1 MAENI
6 TLARPYASAAFDLAD
21 EAGTLDGWSQ
31 ALAAAAQAAAS
42 DEFGALIGSPHV
54 RPAQLAD
61 LLGDVVTHV
70 LGGRLD
76 EVELQAGNL
85 FRVMA
90 DNHRLNVLPEV
101 SRLFDELKAEKE
113 NVLDVRM
120 ISATAMSE
128 GLKHKFT
135 MALEKKLG
143 RSVRLNCEIDDS
155 IIGGAIIQADD
166 MVIDGSLRG
175 RLQKLANAVAQ

>member
-1 MAENI
+1 MAENT

-21 EAGTLDGWSQ
+21 ETGALDGWSQ
-31 ALAAAAQAAAS
+31 ALAAAAKAAAS
-42 DEFGALIGSPHV
+42 DDFRALIGSPHV
-54 RPAQLAD
+54 RPGQLAD
-61 LLGDVVTHV
+61 LLGDVVTHA

-76 EVELQAGNL
+76 DIELQAGNL

-90 DNHRLNVLPEV
+90 ENQRLQVLPEV
-101 SRLFDELKAEKE
+101 SRLFDELKSEKE

-128 GLKHKFT
+128 GLQHKFT

-143 RSVRLNCEIDDS
+143 RSVRLHCEIDES